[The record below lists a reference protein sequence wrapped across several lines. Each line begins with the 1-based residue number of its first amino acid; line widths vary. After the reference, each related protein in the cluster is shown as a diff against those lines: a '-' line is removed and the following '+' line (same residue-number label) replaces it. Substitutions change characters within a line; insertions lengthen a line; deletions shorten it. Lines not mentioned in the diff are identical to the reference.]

1 MKSKWEKQGEFGLH
15 KFRAKTSKL
24 IIILSVIIGAV
35 FAITIGATYSSLTL
49 SLNVG
54 SNPNSTTTYLAKQ
67 EYQVINDS
75 VISPIPFGDGAK
87 LSEVAIEYSYSYD
100 IDVRIQYSLSWS
112 NGADASN
119 VILTMPNRDNFIVD
133 DEYIFV
139 RDAISAG
146 TGKLTVISAVNFVD
160 TSDETYQGA
169 SLTINIVDVD
179 VYIASDSASDYTS
192 NHALV
197 QGLNSVAATAWLKYK
212 NQETDTSN
220 VANAYVIAYNYRSDY
235 EHGIYHPNLQTAYY
249 YDTTNS
255 QYVAQYGNRY
265 YAGLSLY
272 VVTGSSPIRLTVR
285 AVGLWRTPSNTNA
298 SSDALVFENNI
309 RFNYDSDWVYQSTL
323 DIFDYMY
330 YSYVIPAN
338 TAIYIDV
345 LDSIEITSI
354 TNLAN
359 TDYGNNKMITQL
371 TINSVSFTDFTN
383 GIASGR
389 IATVDNGATTTYVKQ
404 TLDIENSGEYN
415 PYLYNL
421 TSASQTTDIPT
432 SILVTNNT
440 SSRKNISLTLTLNA
454 VISNGRTRKGEGN
467 IDFSDTQYW
476 ARLEF
481 NSNNYV
487 ATQKSFGT
495 YIAPY
500 ATVDLFDY
508 YAIGAN
514 FYNDLVTASNGSFD
528 AWVYLEVSVTETTV
542 SNSTTNSNLDI
553 IATVNN
559 STDSSTVEVYVK
571 NNTANV
577 VSNIT
582 ANVNLTRDVTTYSQL
597 STQPSDWQHLYWR
610 YYYND
615 GSGYQLNTNPN
626 FNTQTYYVRNVN
638 VSPITISGN
647 YVASNGFT
655 LSSGTTFTSS
665 TLRLLP
671 GESAK
676 VVEITLSN
684 TVDGLSLSSATA
696 SGASASVSTT
706 VEIVNEGTSSAFIV
720 NNSTNSYYIRFAGTL
735 ATTDSKIQ
743 STGGYN
749 YYIGIVRPGQVISLS
764 MSAGNNLAVD
774 SILATNEYDDTTN
787 QTITTSWGANIAEL
801 YSNYFSLNN

>member
-1 MKSKWEKQGEFGLH
+1 MH
-15 KFRAKTSKL
+15 KFRAKTSRL
-24 IIILSVIIGAV
+24 IIFLSVLIGAV
-35 FAITIGATYSSLTL
+35 FAITIGTTYSSLTL

-67 EYQVINDS
+67 DYQVINDS
-75 VISPIPFGDGAK
+75 AISPIPFGDGAK

-100 IDVRIQYSLSWS
+100 IDIRIQYSLTWS

-133 DEYIFV
+133 EEYIFV
-139 RDAISAG
+139 RDTISAG
-146 TGKLTVISAVNFVD
+146 TGKLTIISAVNFVD

-169 SLTINIVDVD
+169 NLIINIVDVK
-179 VYIASDSASDYTS
+179 VYIASADASDYTS

-197 QGLNSVAATAWLKYK
+197 QGLNSVAATAWLKHK
-212 NQETDTSN
+212 NQEVDTSN

-235 EHGIYHPNLQTAYY
+235 EHGIYHPNLQTAYC
-249 YDTTNS
+249 YDTTNN

-265 YAGLSLY
+265 YAGLALY
-272 VVTGSSPIRLTVR
+272 VVTGSSPIKLTIR
-285 AVGLWRTPSNTNA
+285 AVGLWRTPNNTNA

-309 RFNYDSDWVYQSTL
+309 RFNYNNDWVYQSTL

-330 YSYVIPAN
+330 YSYIIPAN

-354 TNLAN
+354 TNLADI
-359 TDYGNNKMITQL
+359 DYGINKMTTQL
-371 TINSVSFTDFTN
+371 TINSVSFTNFTN
-383 GIASGR
+383 GIASGI
-389 IATVDNGATTTYVKQ
+389 IATVENGATKTYSEK
-404 TLDIENSGEYN
+404 TINIENSGDYN

-432 SILVTNNT
+432 SILITNNT

-487 ATQKSFGT
+487 ATQKSFGA

-500 ATVDLFDY
+500 STIDLFDY

-514 FYNDLVTASNGSFD
+514 FYNDLRTESKGSFD

-559 STDSSTVEVYVK
+559 LTNSSIVEVYVK

-577 VSNIT
+577 VSNIS
-582 ANVNLTRDVTTYSQL
+582 ANVSLTRDVTTYSQL
-597 STQPSDWQHLYWR
+597 STQPSDWQHLYWQ

-615 GSGYQLNTNPN
+615 GSSYQLNTNSN
-626 FNTQTYYVRNVN
+626 FNTQTYYVKNVN
-638 VSPITISGN
+638 VSPITISNN

-655 LSSGTTFTSS
+655 LTGGTTFTSS
-665 TLRLLP
+665 TLKLLP

-676 VVEITLSN
+676 VVEITLST

-696 SGASASVSTT
+696 SGTTASMSTI

-720 NNSTNSYYIRFAGTL
+720 NNSTNSYFIRFAGSL

-743 STGGYN
+743 STNGYN
-749 YYIGIVRPGQVISLS
+749 YYIGIVRPGQVISLN
-764 MSAGNNLAVD
+764 MSDGNNLAVD
-774 SILATNEYDDTTN
+774 CIVATNEYNETIN
-787 QTITTSWGANIAEL
+787 QTIATDWGANIAEL
-801 YSNYFSLNN
+801 YSNYFNLNT